1 MRPIAD
7 VAADLGLNVD
17 QLEPYGKDKLKIPLS
32 AFPTSNT
39 FSDTSGN
46 TGGAPAKLIVVTAI
60 TPTPAGEGKS
70 TTAVGLTQGLAKI
83 GKKPV
88 LTIRQPSLGP
98 VFGHKGGGTG
108 GGKSTVQPAVD
119 INLHFTGDFH
129 AIESAHNFLAAMTDN
144 AAYRGLIE
152 GFGPTGITWRR
163 VTDAEDRALR
173 DVVTGIGGTTTA
185 PLRETG
191 FDISSASEI
200 MAIMALAHD
209 YEDLRLRLSSI
220 VVGWTSDRLPVCASE
235 IGAVGSMMAL
245 LRDAL
250 KPNLCQTLEGQ
261 PAIVHMGPF
270 GNIAHGCSSIVA
282 DKLAVNTGEYVI
294 TEAGFGADLGF
305 EKFMDIKVR
314 QGGPKPSAAV
324 VVATVR
330 GLKWH
335 GGVELKQMGSPDVGA
350 VRRGAEN
357 LKNAI
362 RIVNR
367 FGLPAVVAIN
377 RFPDDSPDEVAAV
390 KKLAMEFGAAGVEE
404 AKGFAEGGAGMTE
417 LAEAVVSACE
427 SGAADVKLLYE
438 SDEPFFTKVERMA
451 KELYGAGK
459 VEWGPMTRTTA
470 RRFTENG
477 WEFPVCMAKTHLSVS
492 SDPKLRGA
500 PTGHTL
506 PIRELRVLAGARQI
520 VALAGDIITLP
531 GLPSNPNALDI
542 DLDDESGEIT
552 GILST

>member
-1 MRPIAD
+1 MRPISD
-7 VAADLGLNVD
+7 VAADLGLPID
-17 QLEPYGKDKLKIPLS
+17 QLEPYGNDKFKIPLS
-32 AFPTSNT
+32 AFPTS
-39 FSDTSGN
+39 DT
-46 TGGAPAKLIVVTAI
+46 PAKLIVVTAI

-129 AIESAHNFLAAMTDN
+129 AIESAHNMLAAMTDN
-144 AAYRGLIE
+144 AAHRGLIE
-152 GFGPTGITWRR
+152 GFTPSGITWRR

-173 DVVTGIGGTTTA
+173 NVVTGVGGQTVG

-220 VVGWTSDRLPVCASE
+220 VVGWTEDKFPVCASE
-235 IGAVGSMMAL
+235 IKAVGAMMAL

-282 DKLAVNTGEYVI
+282 DRLAVNTGEYVV

-305 EKFMDIKVR
+305 QKFMDIKVR

-324 VVATVR
+324 VVTTIR

-335 GGVELKQMGSPDVGA
+335 GGLELKQMGTPNVEA
-350 VRRGAEN
+350 VRKGAEN

-362 RIVNR
+362 RIVKMY
-367 FGLPAVVAIN
+367 GLPVVVAIN
-377 RFPDDSPDEVAAV
+377 RFPDDSADEVALV
-390 KKLAMEFGAAGVEE
+390 KKLAKEFGAVGVEE
-404 AKGFAEGGAGMTE
+404 AKGFAEGGAGMTD
-417 LAEAVVSACE
+417 LAQAVVDACAV
-427 SGAADVKLLYE
+427 GADVKLLYE
-438 SDEPFFTKVERMA
+438 TDEPFFTKVERMA
-451 KELYGAGK
+451 KQLYGAAK

-470 RRFTENG
+470 RRFEDNG
-477 WEFPVCMAKTHLSVS
+477 WQFPVCMAKTHLSVS
-492 SDPKLRGA
+492 ADSKLRGA

-531 GLPSNPNALDI
+531 GLPSNPNAYDI
-542 DLDDESGEIT
+542 DLNDETGEIT

>member
-7 VAADLGLNVD
+7 VAADLGLSLE
-17 QLEPYGKDKLKIPLS
+17 QLEPYGRDKLKIPLS
-32 AFPTSNT
+32 AFPTSNP
-39 FSDTSGN
+39 SG
-46 TGGAPAKLIVVTAI
+46 TPAKLIVVTAI

-144 AAYRGLIE
+144 AAHRALIE
-152 GFGPTGITWRR
+152 GFTATGITWRR

-173 DVVTGIGGTTTA
+173 NVVTGVGGRDAA

-191 FDISSASEI
+191 FDISAASEI

-220 VVGWTSDRLPVCASE
+220 VVGWTDDKLPVCASE

-270 GNIAHGCSSIVA
+270 GNIAHGCSSIIA
-282 DKLAVNTGEYVI
+282 DKLAINTGEYVI

-324 VVATVR
+324 VVTTVR

-335 GGVELKQMGSPDVGA
+335 GGLELKQMGKPDVEA

-362 RIVNR
+362 RIVKMY
-367 FGLPAVVAIN
+367 GLPAVVAIN

-390 KKLAMEFGAAGVEE
+390 KELALEYGAAGVEE
-404 AKGFAEGGAGMTE
+404 AKGFTEGGAGMTD
-417 LAEAVVSACE
+417 LAEAVVEACE
-427 SGAADVKLLYE
+427 VGADVKLLYE
-438 SDEPFFTKVERMA
+438 SDEPFFTKVEKLA
-451 KELYGAGK
+451 KELYGAAK

-470 RRFTENG
+470 RRFADNG

-492 SDPKLRGA
+492 ADPKLRGA

-520 VALAGDIITLP
+520 VALAGNIITLP

-542 DLDDESGEIT
+542 DLNSETGEIT

>member
-1 MRPIAD
+1 MRPISD
-7 VAADLGLNVD
+7 VAADLGLPID
-17 QLEPYGKDKLKIPLS
+17 QLEPYGNDKFKIPLS
-32 AFPTSNT
+32 AFPTS
-39 FSDTSGN
+39 DT
-46 TGGAPAKLIVVTAI
+46 PAKLIVVTAI

-129 AIESAHNFLAAMTDN
+129 AIESAHNMLAAMTDN
-144 AAYRGLIE
+144 AAHRGLIE
-152 GFGPTGITWRR
+152 GFTPSGITWRR

-173 DVVTGIGGTTTA
+173 NVVTGVGGQTVG

-220 VVGWTSDRLPVCASE
+220 VVGWTEDKFPVCASE
-235 IGAVGSMMAL
+235 IKAVGAMMAL

-282 DKLAVNTGEYVI
+282 DRLAVNTGEYVV

-305 EKFMDIKVR
+305 QKFMDIKVR

-324 VVATVR
+324 VVTTIR

-335 GGVELKQMGSPDVGA
+335 GGLELKQMGTPNVEA
-350 VRRGAEN
+350 VRKGAEN
-357 LKNAI
+357 LKNVI
-362 RIVNR
+362 RIVKMY
-367 FGLPAVVAIN
+367 GLPVVVAIN
-377 RFPDDSPDEVAAV
+377 RFPDDSADEVALV
-390 KKLAMEFGAAGVEE
+390 KKLAKEFGAVGVEE
-404 AKGFAEGGAGMTE
+404 AKGFAEGGAGMTD
-417 LAEAVVSACE
+417 LAQAVVDACAV
-427 SGAADVKLLYE
+427 GADVKLLYE
-438 SDEPFFTKVERMA
+438 TDEPFFTKVERMA
-451 KELYGAGK
+451 KQLYGAAK

-470 RRFTENG
+470 RRFEDNG
-477 WEFPVCMAKTHLSVS
+477 WQFPVCMAKTHLSVS
-492 SDPKLRGA
+492 ADSKLRGA

-531 GLPSNPNALDI
+531 GLPSNPNAYDI
-542 DLDDESGEIT
+542 DLNDETGEIT

>member
-1 MRPIAD
+1 MRPIKD
-7 VAADLGLNVD
+7 VAADLGLSID
-17 QLEPYGKDKLKIPLS
+17 RLEPYGTDKLKIPLGE
-32 AFPTSNT
+32 FPTSNA
-39 FSDTSGN
+39 SGS
-46 TGGAPAKLIVVTAI
+46 PAKLIVVTAI

-144 AAYRGLIE
+144 AAHRGLIE

-163 VTDAEDRALR
+163 VTDAEDRSLR
-173 DVVTGIGGTTTA
+173 NVVTGIGGRAAA

-220 VVGWTSDRLPVCASE
+220 VVGWTDDRLPVCASE

-282 DKLAVNTGEYVI
+282 DKLAVNCGEYVI

-314 QGGPKPSAAV
+314 QGGPQPSAAV
-324 VVATVR
+324 VVTTIR

-335 GGVELKQMGSPDVGA
+335 GGVEMKDMEAPNVDA
-350 VRRGAEN
+350 VREGAEN

-362 RIVNR
+362 RIVKMY
-367 FGLPAVVAIN
+367 GLPAVVAIN
-377 RFPDDSPDEVAAV
+377 RFPTDSPDEVALV
-390 KKLAMEFGAAGVEE
+390 KQLAKEFGGAGVEE
-404 AKGFAEGGAGMTE
+404 AMGFAEGGAGMTQ
-417 LAEAVVSACE
+417 LAEAVVEACD
-427 SGAADVKLLYE
+427 SGAADMKLLYDN
-438 SDEPFFTKVERMA
+438 DERFFTKVERLA
-451 KELYGAGK
+451 KELYGAAK

-470 RRFTENG
+470 RRFEENG
-477 WEFPVCMAKTHLSVS
+477 WEFAVCMAKTHLSVS
-492 SDPKLRGA
+492 ADPKLRGA

-542 DLDDESGEIT
+542 DLNDETGEIT

>member
-1 MRPIAD
+1 MRPIKD
-7 VAADLGLNVD
+7 VAADLGLPFD
-17 QLEPYGKDKLKIPLS
+17 KLEPYGNDKAKVPLDV
-32 AFPTSNT
+32 FPKSN
-39 FSDTSGN
+39 D
-46 TGGAPAKLIVVTAI
+46 PAKLIVVTAI

-83 GKKPV
+83 GKRPA

-144 AAYRGLIE
+144 AVSRGSIE
-152 GFGPTGITWRR
+152 QFTPTGITWRR
-163 VTDAEDRALR
+163 VTDAEDRGLR
-173 DVVTGIGGTTTA
+173 NVVTGIGGKSVG

-191 FDISSASEI
+191 YDISSASEI
-200 MAIMALAHD
+200 MAIMALAQD
-209 YEDLRLRLSSI
+209 YGDLRMRLSSV
-220 VVGWTSDRLPVCASE
+220 VVGWTEDNIPITAAE
-235 IGAVGSMMAL
+235 INAVGSMMAL

-250 KPNLCQTLEGQ
+250 KPNICQTLEGQ

-282 DKLAVNTGEYVI
+282 DILAVNTAEYVV

-305 EKFMDIKVR
+305 QKFMDIKVR
-314 QGGPKPSAAV
+314 QGAPKPSAAV
-324 VVATVR
+324 VVATIR

-335 GGVELKQMGSPDVGA
+335 GGVERKDLDTPDVEA

-357 LKNAI
+357 LRNAL
-362 RIVNR
+362 RIVKMY
-367 FGLPAVVAIN
+367 GLPPVVAIN
-377 RFPDDSPDEVAAV
+377 RFPTDSPEEVKLV
-390 KKLAMEFGAAGVEE
+390 KELAKEFGAIGVEE
-404 AKGFAEGGAGMTE
+404 AKGFAEGGAGMTD
-417 LAEAVVSACE
+417 LAEAVVEACAQ
-427 SGAADVKLLYE
+427 GADVKLLYE
-438 SDEPFFTKVERMA
+438 NDEPFFDKVDKMA
-451 KELYGAGK
+451 KQLYGASK

-470 RRFTENG
+470 RRFADNG
-477 WEFPVCMAKTHLSVS
+477 WDFAVCMAKTHLSVS
-492 SDPKLRGA
+492 ADPRLRGA
-500 PTGHTL
+500 PTGHVL
-506 PIRELRVLAGARQI
+506 PIREVRALAGARQI

-531 GLPSNPNALDI
+531 GLPSTPNAWDI
-542 DLDDESGEIT
+542 DLNDKTGEIT

>member
-1 MRPIAD
+1 MRPIKD
-7 VAADLGLNVD
+7 VAADLGLPYD
-17 QLEPYGKDKLKIPLS
+17 KLEPYGAGKAKVPLS
-32 AFPTSNT
+32 VFPKSKT
-39 FSDTSGN
+39 
-46 TGGAPAKLIVVTAI
+46 PAKLIVVTAI

-83 GKKPV
+83 GKRPV

-144 AAYRGLIE
+144 AVSRGAVE
-152 GFGPTGITWRR
+152 QFTPTGITWRR
-163 VTDAEDRALR
+163 VTDAEDRGLR
-173 DVVTGIGGTTTA
+173 NVVTGIGGKA
-185 PLRETG
+185 VGPLRETG
-191 FDISSASEI
+191 YDISAASEI
-200 MAIMALAHD
+200 MAIMALAQD
-209 YEDLRLRLSSI
+209 YGDLRMRLSSV
-220 VVGWTSDRLPVCASE
+220 VVGWTEDGIPITAAE
-235 IGAVGSMMAL
+235 IKAVGSMMAL

-250 KPNLCQTLEGQ
+250 KPNIVQTLEGQ

-282 DKLAVNTGEYVI
+282 DILAVNTAEYVV

-305 EKFMDIKVR
+305 QKFMDIKVR

-324 VVATVR
+324 VVTTIR

-335 GGVELKQMGSPDVGA
+335 GGVELKNMDTPDVEA

-362 RIVNR
+362 RIVKMY
-367 FGLPAVVAIN
+367 GLPIVVAIN
-377 RFPDDSPDEVAAV
+377 RFPTDSPDEVKLV
-390 KKLAMEFGAAGVEE
+390 KELAKEFGAAGVEE
-404 AKGFAEGGAGMTE
+404 AKGFAEGGAGMTD
-417 LAEAVVSACE
+417 LAEAVVEACCL
-427 SGAADVKLLYE
+427 GADVKLLYAN
-438 SDEPFFTKVERMA
+438 DEPFFDKVEKMA
-451 KELYGAGK
+451 TQLYSASK

-470 RRFTENG
+470 RRFADNG
-477 WEFPVCMAKTHLSVS
+477 WDFPVCMAKTHLSVS
-492 SDPKLRGA
+492 ADPKLRGA
-500 PTGHTL
+500 PTGHVL
-506 PIRELRVLAGARQI
+506 PIRELRALAGARQI

-531 GLPSNPNALDI
+531 GLPSNPNAWDI
-542 DLDDESGEIT
+542 DLNDKTGEIT
-552 GILST
+552 GIIST